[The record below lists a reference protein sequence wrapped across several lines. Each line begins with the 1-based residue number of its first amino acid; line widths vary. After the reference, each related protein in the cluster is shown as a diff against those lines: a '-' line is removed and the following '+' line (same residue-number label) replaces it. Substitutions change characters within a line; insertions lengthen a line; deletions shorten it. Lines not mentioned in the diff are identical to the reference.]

1 MCPALKGAGAL
12 KLEAHLTT
20 TAFGAGT
27 LAALTVAASA
37 SGILTTSATAVLAA
51 TGVRTAS
58 GSRTATAGSVT
69 TSLRSG
75 WRVEVNAGL
84 ALLDSLDHGSLST
97 SACHEVELGLIAKV
111 LKLLTRLPLN
121 PYTGDV
127 LRSELVG
134 ILSTLRGEKERE
146 ITEVAQ
152 TNLLALKQHLTHAVY
167 GDVED
172 GADVS
177 SRINTTMRGDV
188 LGKLLDG
195 HDVGVLR
202 DGESILLLS
211 LHEFQILWVRILTL
225 LLSLVKVVLLDPK
238 SAWFPI

>member
-37 SGILTTSATAVLAA
+37 SGVLAA

-75 WRVEVNAGL
+75 WRVEVNVGL
-84 ALLDSLDHGSLST
+84 TLLNRLDNGCLST
-97 SACHEVELGLIAKV
+97 AAGYEVELGVIAKV
-111 LKLLTRLPLN
+111 LKLLTWLPLN

-127 LRSELVG
+127 LCGELVG
-134 ILSTLRGEKERE
+134 ILGTLRAEQDGEV
-146 ITEVAQ
+146 TQVAQ
-152 TNLLALKQHLTHAVY
+152 TNLLALEQHLSHAVY
-167 GDVED
+167 CHVED
-172 GADVS
+172 GADVG
-177 SRINTTMRGDV
+177 SRIHTAVRGDV

-195 HDVGVLR
+195 HDVGVL
-202 DGESILLLS
+202 
-211 LHEFQILWVRILTL
+211 
-225 LLSLVKVVLLDPK
+225 
-238 SAWFPI
+238 